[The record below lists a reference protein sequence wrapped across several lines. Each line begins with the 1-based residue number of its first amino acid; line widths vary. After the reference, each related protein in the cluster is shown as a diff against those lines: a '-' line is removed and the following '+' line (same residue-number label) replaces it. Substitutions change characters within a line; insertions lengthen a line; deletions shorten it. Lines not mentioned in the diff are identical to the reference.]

1 MVIFERGVIA
11 MKQAP
16 DPRELDTGVATV
28 CLIVGFCVGLGLGVA
43 ALTTYVDSHDR
54 P

>member
-1 MVIFERGVIA
+1 

-16 DPRELDTGVATV
+16 DPPGMETGLATV

-43 ALTTYVDSHDR
+43 ALTTYVETR
-54 P
+54 PRPGG